1 MADSRGVGADTAA
14 LLARVRERL
23 PQAPVIVALSG
34 GADSA
39 VLAWAVSQST
49 KRVRAVSVDH
59 GLPGSDELMDAATA
73 IAAMIGLRHEIVVA
87 HPSSSSET
95 ALRQTR
101 YAALEAATAK
111 NEVILTGH
119 TLDDQAETVL
129 GNVLRGTG
137 AAGLSGI
144 PPTRGRIMRLLLD
157 VARSDTRLLAEEL
170 GLPFVD
176 DPQNSDAR
184 VRRNRIRNETIPA
197 LAHRFNPRLV
207 EALGRLASSAAADDE
222 VLESRAARVPVIH
235 RDGAVAVPAAVL
247 ATLPAAIAARVARR
261 ALREVRG
268 PYAGTAFEIAAV
280 LDAVNDSAVTIG
292 GAVDIHREGPWVV
305 LVADEPTIPPAS
317 EVEVGGEVGF
327 GDWVL
332 SVEAGSRSIG
342 RFSVTIPL
350 PSRLV
355 VRAAMPNE
363 RIAIAGGSKR
373 VGDALAEAGVPLRVR
388 PRWPVVEADGTIAW
402 LAGVRAA
409 PSAVEPPLIT
419 VRARRTN

>member
-1 MADSRGVGADTAA
+1 MADTRGVVVDSAA

-23 PQAPVIVALSG
+23 PEAPVLVALSG

-49 KRVRAVSVDH
+49 KQARAVSVDH
-59 GLPGSDELMDAATA
+59 RLPGSNELMDAATA
-73 IAAMIGLRHEIVVA
+73 IAATIGLRHEIVVA
-87 HPSSSSET
+87 QRSPSSET
-95 ALRQTR
+95 ALRETR
-101 YAALEAATAK
+101 YAALESAAVED
-111 NEVILTGH
+111 EVILTGH

-137 AAGLSGI
+137 ATGLSGI
-144 PPTRGRIMRLLLD
+144 PPTRGRIMRPLLD
-157 VARSDTRLLAEEL
+157 VARSDTRLVAEEL

-176 DPQNSDAR
+176 DPQNSDAG
-184 VRRNRIRNETIPA
+184 VRRNQLRNETIPT
-197 LAHRFNPRLV
+197 LTTRFNPRLV
-207 EALGRLASSAAADDE
+207 EALARLASNAAADDE
-222 VLESRAARVPVIH
+222 VLGSRAARVPVIH
-235 RDGAVAVPAAVL
+235 REGAVVVPAAVL
-247 ATLPAAIAARVARR
+247 ATLPPAIAARVARR

-280 LDAVNDSAVTIG
+280 LDAVNHSAVTIG
-292 GAVDIHREGPWVV
+292 GAVDVHREGPWVV
-305 LVADEPTIPPAS
+305 LVAHEPAIPAAS
-317 EVEVGGEVGF
+317 ELEVGREVGF
-327 GDWVL
+327 GDWLV

-350 PSRLV
+350 PHRLV
-355 VRAAMPNE
+355 VRAATPNE

-388 PRWPVVEADGTIAW
+388 PSWPVVEADGIIAW

-409 PSAVEPPLIT
+409 PSALESPLIT

>member
-1 MADSRGVGADTAA
+1 MADARGVGADTAA

-23 PQAPVIVALSG
+23 PEAPVIVALSG

-49 KRVRAVSVDH
+49 ERARAVSVDH
-59 GLPGSDELMDAATA
+59 GLPGSDELMKAATA

-87 HPSSSSET
+87 QPSPSSET
-95 ALRQTR
+95 ALRETR
-101 YAALEAATAK
+101 YAALEGAAAN
-111 NEVILTGH
+111 NEIILTGH

-144 PPTRGRIMRLLLD
+144 PPTRGRIMRPLLD
-157 VARSDTRLLAEEL
+157 VARSDARLIAEEL

-176 DPQNSDAR
+176 DPQNSDAG
-184 VRRNRIRNETIPA
+184 VRRNRIRHETIPT
-197 LAHRFNPRLV
+197 LATRFNPRLV
-207 EALGRLASSAAADDE
+207 EALARLASSAGADDE

-235 RDGAVAVPAAVL
+235 RDGAVVVPAAAL
-247 ATLPAAIAARVARR
+247 ATLPTAIAARVARR

-280 LDAVNDSAVTIG
+280 LDAVNGSAVTIG
-292 GAVDIHREGPWVV
+292 GAVDVHREGPWVV
-305 LVADEPTIPPAS
+305 LVAEEATVPPAS
-317 EVEVGGEVGF
+317 EVEVGSEVGF
-327 GDWVL
+327 GDWVV

-350 PSRLV
+350 PRRLV

-409 PSAVEPPLIT
+409 PSAVESPLIT